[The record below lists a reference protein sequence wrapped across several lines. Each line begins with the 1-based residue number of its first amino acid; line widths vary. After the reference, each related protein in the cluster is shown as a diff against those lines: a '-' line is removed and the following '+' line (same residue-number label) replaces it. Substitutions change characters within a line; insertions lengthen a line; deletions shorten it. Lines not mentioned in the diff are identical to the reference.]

1 MSNEEPKRESEEQPA
16 ADARADVSKDEAPAA
31 EDVQPGELTGEETRS
46 IVEALLFAASEPIT
60 PPNLARLSGM
70 RDVRELRQVIEELN
84 KEYAAQRRA
93 FTIEEAAGGFQLM
106 TLPEF
111 HPWVSKLREN
121 EYETTLSQA
130 ALETLA
136 IVAYKQ
142 PITRADIE
150 DVRGVQSGY
159 ILRSLIEKG
168 LVRVTGRSDQLGH
181 PLLYGTSKRFLDAFG
196 LASVEALPTLDE
208 LEPSTGE

>member
-1 MSNEEPKRESEEQPA
+1 M
-16 ADARADVSKDEAPAA
+16 RAVSD
-31 EDVQPGELTGEETRS
+31 
-46 IVEALLFAASEPIT
+46 
-60 PPNLARLSGM
+60 
-70 RDVRELRQVIEELN
+70 LRQVIEEL
-84 KEYAAQRRA
+84 KEEYAGQRRA
-93 FTIEEAAGGFQLM
+93 FTVEETAGGFQLM

-111 HPWVSKLREN
+111 HPWVGKLRED
-121 EYETTLSQA
+121 EHETTLSQA

-159 ILRSLIEKG
+159 ILRSLIERG

-196 LASVEALPTLDE
+196 LASLEALPTLDE
-208 LEPSTGE
+208 LEPSTGQ